1 MVEGIRSMKRL
12 IAMTLAMTSS
22 SALALVDMKNANY
35 SNSWTDLEV
44 AGSGYDMKVVRTYNS
59 RSLFNGMFGFGWCSD
74 FETTLEVTPEG
85 HLKIRECGAGVGIT
99 YAPGDLTKADVDKT
113 ISQIITKMKSEKKVG
128 QSEAFYKTL
137 QTELVE
143 DEAKRFRLAREHGV
157 SVPVKEGTKYM
168 ANGKEVEHMLFQKTH
183 YTRNMADGSAQRF
196 SPDGKLIAMY
206 DKNGNFL
213 KFNYERDVIREIVDN
228 NARKLSFKYYPN
240 KKVQKITGPGGLMS
254 EYRFEN
260 LDDLAMV
267 KNAWSNVYT
276 YKYDDLHN
284 LVRATWPDKTA
295 IEIKYDKKNDWV
307 ISFKDRDNCNETY
320 NYEFSKE
327 NPRNHY
333 WSTVK
338 KVCGKETVA
347 DNRYEF
353 WYRDRSDGQSY
364 LHRVLTAIN
373 GNSTDISYHETFNK
387 PTVIVRNGERISYDY
402 FPDGLVKA
410 KASANSRMNFQ
421 YHAKNKKVADVQI
434 QFFNEKGELVSKKGT
449 QFQYDDKG
457 NLTTAV
463 NSDGQK
469 IAMTYDNRGR
479 IASITDQAKKKVMI
493 QYEDRFGK
501 PSIVTRP
508 GLGAIK
514 VSYKP
519 NGEIQ
524 NVESKQ
530 GPSVAMQVASTFNNL
545 LDIIAPATAELYL

>member
-1 MVEGIRSMKRL
+1 MNKL
-12 IAMTLAMTSS
+12 ITVIFAMLATP
-22 SALALVDMKNANY
+22 AWALVDMKNANY
-35 SNSWTDLEV
+35 SNSWTDIEV
-44 AGSGYDMKVVRTYNS
+44 PGSGYDMKVVRTYNS

-74 FETTLEVTPEG
+74 FETSLEVTPEG

-99 YAPGDLTKADVDKT
+99 YAPGQLSRADIDKT
-113 ISQIITKMKSEKKVG
+113 VNQIIAKMKTEKRVG
-128 QSEAFYKTL
+128 QSDSYYKNL
-137 QTELVE
+137 QAELIS
-143 DEAKRFRLAREHGV
+143 DETRRFRLAREYGI
-157 SVPVKEGTKYM
+157 SNPVKEGTKYF
-168 ANGKEVEHMLFQKTH
+168 ANGAEVEHIVFQKTH
-183 YTRNMADGSAQRF
+183 YTRNLADGRAQRF

-206 DKNGNFL
+206 DKNGNFMR
-213 KFNYERDVIREIVDN
+213 FTYEGQVIREVVDN
-228 NARKLSFKYYPN
+228 NARKMTFRYYPN
-240 KKVQKITGPGGLMS
+240 RKVQRITAPGGLTA
-254 EYRFEN
+254 EYRFDK

-267 KNAWSNVYT
+267 KNAWSNVYNYT
-276 YKYDDLHN
+276 YDELHN
-284 LVRATWPDKTA
+284 LVKATWPDKTT

-307 ISFKDRDNCNETY
+307 IGFKDRDNCNETY
-320 NYEFSKE
+320 GYEFSKD

-364 LHRVLTAIN
+364 LHRVVTSIN
-373 GNSTDISYHETFNK
+373 GNSTDISYHETFGK
-387 PTVIVRNGERISYDY
+387 PIVIVRNGERIAYDY
-402 FPDGLVKA
+402 YADGLVKS

-421 YHAKNKKVADVQI
+421 YDDKIKKVSEVVI
-434 QFFNEKGELVSKKGT
+434 QFFNEKGEQVSRKTT
-449 QFQYDDKG
+449 QFRYDAKG
-457 NLTTAV
+457 NLATAT

-479 IASITDQAKKKVMI
+479 IASITDQAKKKVTI
-493 QYEDRFGK
+493 KYEERFGK
-501 PSIVTRP
+501 PAIVTRP
-508 GLGAIK
+508 GLGTIT